1 MTLFSGFLF
10 ARNDSWTRR
19 PSARRNRRRARLGV
33 EALESRRL
41 LSAATI
47 SGFVYSDANNNGLF
61 DPGEQAIANSPIV
74 LKNSSGTV
82 IGSTTTDA
90 NGQYVFNQDNSIST
104 AGTTKTVTLNFANTK
119 TNWTQ
124 SQNLPQFDPALGTL
138 TAIDIVN
145 KGSLTSQIRV
155 ESMDQSPATITA
167 QASGQLTLSGPG
179 LSLTTLGTT
188 PLLPTAQSVQ
198 TFNASAY
205 DGVSDFAGTSGHD
218 FGPQTATGSQSVTLT
233 APSDLTPYI
242 GTGTV
247 SLTESATATSSASGA
262 GNLLSLIS
270 STAGAEVDI
279 TYHYIQNN
287 GLQPGNYTVTQT
299 SQPAGMLD
307 GLLTGGNVT
316 PIPNSVGTHSI
327 AITLNN
333 GASANNNFAAVAP
346 SSLSGFVYIDN
357 NNNGVKDTGE
367 QGISGVNVTLSGT
380 NDLGQTISLS
390 QTTAADGSYQFQ
402 GLRPGNYTL
411 KERLPDGQFLEGT
424 DSVGSQGGSVS
435 EDQISSIVPTPG
447 TVGTDNDFAEL
458 RTASLS
464 GFVYK
469 DANNNGVKDN
479 GESGI
484 AGVVVTLTGTD
495 DLGDPVSLNQTT
507 AADGSYSFTGLRPGN
522 YALTDGQPAGF
533 LDGKNTIGSQGGAA
547 SSTQLSNIN
556 LTFGTNGVNNNFGEL
571 APGSVSGF
579 VYDDRAHA
587 GVKQAGDPGIASV
600 AIALTGTDDLG
611 NSVSQ
616 HTTTGADGSY
626 GFTNLRPGAYTITE
640 SQPSGFLEGTNN
652 VGSLGGTTA
661 NDAFIFNVNAGDSGV
676 NYNFGELEPAPVAVA
691 IQDVP
696 SNPIPTTPSSVV
708 TKHSFLMSF
717 WQRHGLVG

>member
-10 ARNDSWTRR
+10 SRNDRWTRR
-19 PSARRNRRRARLGV
+19 PSAKSTRRKALLDV

-61 DPGEQAIANSPIV
+61 DPGEQGIANSPIV
-74 LKNSSGTV
+74 LRNSSGTT

-90 NGQYVFNQDNSIST
+90 NGHYIFNQDNSIST
-104 AGTTKTVTLNFANTK
+104 AGTTKTVTLTFPNTK

-124 SQNLPQFDPALGTL
+124 AQNLPQFDPSLGTL

-167 QASGQLTLSGPG
+167 QASGSLTLSGPG
-179 LSLTTLGTT
+179 LSLTTLGST

-198 TFNASAY
+198 TFSAGAY
-205 DGVSDFAGTSGHD
+205 DGVSDFTGTSGHD

-233 APSDLTPYI
+233 APSDLAPYI

-270 STAGAEVDI
+270 STAGAEVDV

-287 GLQPGNYTVTQT
+287 SLQPGNYTVVQT
-299 SQPAGMLD
+299 SQPAGYLD
-307 GLLTGGNVT
+307 GQLTSGNIT
-316 PIPNSVGTHSI
+316 PIPNSVGTHAI

-333 GASANNNFAAVAP
+333 GNSANNNFAAVSP
-346 SSLSGFVYIDN
+346 SSLAGFVYIDN
-357 NNNGVKDTGE
+357 NNDGVKE
-367 QGISGVNVTLSGT
+367 AAEPGISGVTVTLSGT
-380 NDLGQTISLS
+380 DDLGQTVSLS
-390 QTTAADGSYQFQ
+390 QATAADGSYQFQ

-424 DSVGSQGGSVS
+424 DAVGSQGGSVS
-435 EDQISSIVPTPG
+435 EDQISNIVLAPG
-447 TVGTDNDFAEL
+447 TTGTDNDFAEL
-458 RTASLS
+458 RPASLA

-469 DANNNGVKDN
+469 DPNNNGVKDN

-484 AGVVVTLTGTD
+484 AGVAVSLTGTD
-495 DLGDPVSLNQTT
+495 DLGDSVSLSQTT
-507 AADGSYSFTGLRPGN
+507 AADGSYSFTGLRPGS
-522 YALTDGQPAGF
+522 YTLADGQPAGF
-533 LDGKNTIGSQGGAA
+533 FDGKNTIGSQGGTA
-547 SSTQLSNIN
+547 SSTQLSGIN
-556 LTFGTNGVNNNFGEL
+556 LTFGVNGVNNNFGEL
-571 APGSVSGF
+571 APASVSGS

-587 GVKQAGDPGIASV
+587 GVKQAGDPGIANV
-600 AIALTGTDDLG
+600 AIALAGTDDVG
-611 NSVSQ
+611 NHVSLS
-616 HTTTGADGSY
+616 TTTAADGSY
-626 GFTNLRPGAYTITE
+626 SFTSLRPGAYTITE
-640 SQPSGFLEGTNN
+640 TQPSGFLEGTNN

-661 NDAFIFNVNAGDSGV
+661 NDAFIFNVNAGDVGV
-676 NYNFGELEPAPVAVA
+676 NYNFGELDPAPAPVAV
-691 IQDVP
+691 QDVLSP
-696 SNPIPTTPSSVV
+696 TPPNPTPVV
-708 TKHSFLMSF
+708 TKRSFLMSF
-717 WQRHGLVG
+717 WQRHGLAG